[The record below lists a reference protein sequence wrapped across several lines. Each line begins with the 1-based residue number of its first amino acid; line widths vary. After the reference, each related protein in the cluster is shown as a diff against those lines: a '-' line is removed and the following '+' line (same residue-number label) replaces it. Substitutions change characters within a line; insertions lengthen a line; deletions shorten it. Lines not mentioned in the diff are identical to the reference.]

1 MQSIAASIASLPP
14 SARTKALQGLDPEY
28 LPHLW
33 RFWARPDQIAPD
45 GDWRTW
51 VLLAGRGAGKT
62 RAGAEWIR
70 ERVKSGAGRIGL
82 IAPTAADARDVMVS
96 ALRECCHDR
105 DADWKGNSLGVPIY
119 EPSKRRVL
127 WENGAFAMLFSADEP
142 DRLRG
147 PQHDTIWADEL
158 AAWKR
163 LQEAWDMAQFG
174 LRLRD
179 SAGRPPRQCVTTTP
193 RPLPLV
199 RRLVADPRSVV
210 SRASTYDNAANLAAD
225 FIAEMRAK
233 YEGTR
238 LGRQEIA
245 AEILDDVPGALW
257 TRDMI
262 EASRGV
268 APAQLDRIVIGVDP
282 SGSDGESGDS
292 QGILVAGR
300 KGEHAYVI
308 EDGSTRTSPEGWARI
323 VQNLFDKHSADLVA
337 VEKNYGGDMARA
349 VLQANSRGLPVKL
362 VTATR
367 GKHVR
372 AEPISLLY
380 EQGKVTHCEPMPELE
395 DQLCGFTSTGYAGDG
410 SPDRA
415 DALVWALTELML
427 GDQASVGVL
436 LTKRHRS

>member
-14 SARTKALQGLDPEY
+14 SKRAKALQGIDPEY
-28 LPHLW
+28 LTHLW
-33 RFWARPDQIAPD
+33 KLWARPDQLAPE

-51 VLLAGRGAGKT
+51 LLLAGRGAGKT

-70 ERVKSGAGRIGL
+70 ERVKTGAGRIGL
-82 IAPTAADARDVMVS
+82 IAPTAADARDVMVA
-96 ALRECCHDR
+96 ALKECCHPK
-105 DADWKGNSLGVPIY
+105 DADWKDRPLGLPVY
-119 EPSKRRVL
+119 EPSKRRL
-127 WENGAFAMLFSADEP
+127 SWENGATAMLFSADEP

-158 AAWKR
+158 AAWNR

-174 LRLRD
+174 LRLKD
-179 SAGRPPRQCVTTTP
+179 NAGRAPRQCVTTTP

-199 RRLVADPRSVV
+199 RKLVKDPRSVV

-262 EASRGV
+262 EKARGE
-268 APAQLDRIVIGVDP
+268 APAHLDRIVIGVDP
-282 SGSDGESGDS
+282 SGSDGETGDS
-292 QGILVAGR
+292 QGIVVTGR
-300 KGEHAYVI
+300 KGDHAYVL
-308 EDGSTRTSPEGWARI
+308 EDGSTRQSPEGWAR
-323 VQNLFDKHSADLVA
+323 VVASLFAKHSADLVA

-349 VLQANSRGLPVKL
+349 VLQAASKNLPVKL
-362 VTATR
+362 VNATR

-372 AEPISLLY
+372 AEPVSYLY
-380 EQGKVTHCEPMPELE
+380 ERGKVTHCQPMPELE
-395 DQLCGFTSTGYAGDG
+395 DQMCGFTSTGYMGDG

-427 GDQASVGVL
+427 GRGSIKLGV
-436 LTKRHRS
+436 SNY